1 MISYIFSGFDV
12 KEHLMFYV
20 LIILYVALSH
30 LYTFISTEVMI
41 HFFAPIVNEK
51 VKVDS
56 VNLLSVGNG

>member
-1 MISYIFSGFDV
+1 
-12 KEHLMFYV
+12 MFYV
-20 LIILYVALSH
+20 LIILYVALSD